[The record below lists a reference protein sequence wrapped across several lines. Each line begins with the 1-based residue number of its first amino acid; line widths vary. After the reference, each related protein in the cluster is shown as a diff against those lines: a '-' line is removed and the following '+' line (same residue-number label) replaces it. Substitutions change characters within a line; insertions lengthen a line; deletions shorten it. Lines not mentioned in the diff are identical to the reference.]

1 MEEEMEK
8 KAEEM
13 IKRAGVTESSLLSCL
28 RNLREKHEIRRKV
41 DREIYHFKWKLG
53 MIPK

>member
-1 MEEEMEK
+1 MEK